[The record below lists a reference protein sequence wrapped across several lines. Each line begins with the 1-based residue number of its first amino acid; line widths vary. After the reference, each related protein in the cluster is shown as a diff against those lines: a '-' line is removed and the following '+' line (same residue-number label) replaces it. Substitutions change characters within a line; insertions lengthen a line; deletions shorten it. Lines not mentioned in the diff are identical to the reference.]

1 MLEHYQGDGSV
12 CARKVRL
19 TLAEK
24 GITDWVGHMIDLS
37 KGDQNKPEY
46 LKLNPK
52 GVVPTLVHDGHV
64 ITESTVICEY
74 LEDTFPAP
82 HLRPADP
89 AGTAMMRKWA
99 KIPDE
104 EIHVACAA
112 ISSAG
117 LLGRGRRKNLQ
128 QFLARLKDAPDQVRA
143 ERGRGCT
150 LERWQYP
157 EVRAAILV
165 HEKLLKNMEKE
176 LATNG
181 PWLVGNMYTLA
192 DIGLTPYI
200 YRLMEM
206 GLTGMWSQRPHVAD
220 WLKRVMARPSF
231 EAAIVKYPARYT
243 DDVNEE
249 EEKRDWAE
257 VQKILA
263 SA

>member
-24 GITDWVGHMIDLS
+24 GITDWVGHMLDLS
-37 KGDQNKPEY
+37 KGDQNKPDY

-74 LEDTFPAP
+74 LEDAFPEP

-89 AGTAMMRKWA
+89 VGAAMMRKWA
-99 KIPDE
+99 KIPDD
-104 EIHVACAA
+104 EIHM
-112 ISSAG
+112 SW
-117 LLGRGRRKNLQ
+117 RRKNLQ
-128 QFLARLKDAPDQVRA
+128 QFLARLKDAPDRVRA

-150 LERWQYP
+150 LERWGYTD
-157 EVRAAILV
+157 VRAAVLV

-181 PWLVGNMYTLA
+181 PWLVGKMYTLA
-192 DIGLTPYI
+192 EIGLTPYV

-231 EAAIVKYPARYT
+231 EAAIVKYPGRYM
-243 DDVNEE
+243 DDVEE
-249 EEKRDWAE
+249 AEDKRDWAD